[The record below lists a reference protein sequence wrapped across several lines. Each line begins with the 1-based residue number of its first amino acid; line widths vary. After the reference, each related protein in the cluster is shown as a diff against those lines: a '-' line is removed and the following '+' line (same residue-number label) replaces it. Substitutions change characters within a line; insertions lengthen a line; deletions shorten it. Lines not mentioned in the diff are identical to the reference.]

1 VLVDA
6 HVNFS
11 HKDLIQDIDIIIRE
25 AKENKVNRLL
35 AVNSNLY
42 DFEKDLSLVDK
53 YSFID
58 LSIGHHPCICK
69 EIDLKELE
77 EILDLHLTN
86 NRGKIKVVGET
97 GLDYSYDVPHINQI
111 KSLELHIEKAIKFKL
126 PILIHVRDAFDDLI
140 DILSK
145 HRRDLSNI
153 LIHCFTGDDNQAE
166 KLIDLDCYFSI
177 TGIMTF
183 KNADKLRNTIKKLP
197 IEKIFFETDS
207 PYLTP
212 IPMRGKVNNP
222 SYLRHIVEFYCQLT
236 NQEFAKIADISTK
249 NYERFLSCQ
258 S

>member
-183 KNADKLRNTIKKLP
+183 KNAEKLRNTIKKLP

-207 PYLTP
+207 PYLAP
-212 IPMRGKVNNP
+212 IPMRGRVNNP
-222 SYLRHIVEFYCQLT
+222 SFLRHIVEFYCQLT

>member
-1 VLVDA
+1 MLVDA

-11 HKDLIQDIDIIIRE
+11 HKDLINQVDLIIQEARE
-25 AKENKVNRLL
+25 NEINRLL

-42 DFEKDLSLVDK
+42 DFEKDLNLVNK

-58 LSIGHHPCICK
+58 LSIGHHPCICT
-69 EIDLKELE
+69 EIDLDKFE
-77 EILDLHLTN
+77 EILETN
-86 NRGKIKVVGET
+86 LLNNNGKIKVVGET

-183 KNADKLRNTIKKLP
+183 KNAEKLRNTIKKLP

>member
-212 IPMRGKVNNP
+212 MPLRGKVNRP
-222 SYLRHIVEFYCQLT
+222 SFLRHIVEFYCQLT
-236 NQEFAKIADISTK
+236 NQEFAKIADISTN
-249 NYERFLSCQ
+249 NYESFLSCQ
-258 S
+258 A

>member
-1 VLVDA
+1 MLVDA

-77 EILDLHLTN
+77 EILDLHITN

-97 GLDYSYDVPHINQI
+97 GLDYSYDVSHINQI

-212 IPMRGKVNNP
+212 MPLRGKVNHP
-222 SYLRHIVEFYCQLT
+222 SFLRHIVEFYCQLT
-236 NQEFAKIADISTK
+236 NQEFAKIADISTN
-249 NYERFLSCQ
+249 NYESFLSCQ
-258 S
+258 A

>member
-1 VLVDA
+1 MLVDA

-212 IPMRGKVNNP
+212 MPLRGKVNHP
-222 SYLRHIVEFYCQLT
+222 SFLRHIVEFYCQLT
-236 NQEFAKIADISTK
+236 NQEFAKIADISTN
-249 NYERFLSCQ
+249 NYESFLSCQ
-258 S
+258 A

>member
-1 VLVDA
+1 MLVDA

>member
-212 IPMRGKVNNP
+212 MPLRGKVNRP
-222 SYLRHIVEFYCQLT
+222 SFLRHIVEFYCQLT
-236 NQEFAKIADISTK
+236 NQEFAKIADVSTN
-249 NYERFLSCQ
+249 NYESFLSCQ
-258 S
+258 A